1 MTEQRTYVHQHPY
14 RGFFVAT
21 FTDNGKAV
29 GSYGDS
35 PIFARYYVLDEF
47 EQNVVPL
54 DQWHWSPV
62 DAFAAID
69 AICTNNPTLDPKK
82 WKGVYDRIGEY
93 RRLSRFTPYAIEA
106 LTALREASSEWP
118 FNSGDECEADL
129 HKHLDLL
136 FTHLKT
142 VGPVPREMF

>member
-1 MTEQRTYVHQHPY
+1 MSESRTYVHQYPY

-29 GSYGDS
+29 GAYGDA

-47 EQNVVPL
+47 EQNVIPL

-69 AICTNNPTLDPKK
+69 AICVNNPTLDKTK
-82 WKGVYDRIGEY
+82 WKGVYDRQAEH
-93 RRLSRFTPYAIEA
+93 RRLQRFTPFVLAA
-106 LTALREASSEWP
+106 LHALRDASGEWT

-129 HKHLDLL
+129 RKHLDPL
-136 FTHLKT
+136 FAQLQT